1 MPYNALQAPSLTVER
16 NRLKVLL
23 DELSVAFAS
32 GAFQTR
38 EELLQMWSQLVG
50 EFQDSVGKAVFDP
63 IGVVPDSAP
72 ETSLHNEEMR
82 DVGRDIAILFLRLKL
97 LGELIVST
105 FNQTTIERDDLLGSI
120 RRIASKLDDLK
131 LYEGSAGEL
140 VSESFTNVDL
150 LDIGSSKLSLTEASV
165 VLDEGIVTLGETAVT
180 NIQID
185 SVELDTTSF
194 EGVLGNNEGIAS
206 LTPRNNLDS
215 IKDFNADTWAEFEKT
230 YYLDEAASIVP
241 LTVNLRLALE
251 EPAIVNRI
259 VIDPVNFGTLDE
271 VEILDISVS
280 RDGETWT
287 SVKDSIPLKDYA
299 NETES
304 DVFLLNPSSSMW
316 NGKFTYTFLP
326 HKAKHVSVRLRKS
339 TPYIYPTQ
347 LGVDKYR
354 MAIGVRSIDIK
365 AVEFAE
371 ESEIISKGRS
381 ITLDMFKVG
390 LLAAYRPKS
399 SAFGSIK
406 FYISTDEGQDWQEI
420 QPLKRDSFDT
430 PEVLTFDDLVVTS
443 SFLWRAVLKRNSGAF
458 TTNENFGEETES
470 VVRKSESTIVNPE
483 ITPALIS
490 PTETLASDD
499 VTVLETIA
507 TRGPNGTT
515 RVPFVIGTGN
525 GGQLELFAPFAIDE
539 LPASSLVVSVDGVE
553 WGLVG
558 NLSLYSSTDLVYR
571 LGSEDGIAKI
581 VFGDGTNGKAVPA
594 GAKVRM
600 HFTPEA
606 VTFASISNG
615 FAANLEFSSDGVVGR
630 SSLERLGSPS
640 GVVSYILPKGQ
651 TNIQLQHK
659 KIISTEATLH
669 NWSFQITERDLT
681 GTLITSGIFQTEVAS
696 IDDLTL
702 AGDYYVDYEHGVIT
716 SFNATSSTNITMV
729 SYRYFPIYR
738 DIGFTYSTREN
749 GFDRI
754 VVASDNFVPGAGS
767 DVTGTI
773 RAPYGFNGYFF
784 PPTEETNVST
794 NTGYVIRLSQKNIVK
809 GSVIMPDD
817 IFLPA
822 VAPVEVVFANG
833 HDELYQNLRV
843 QAEVIPDVD
852 SSPVFTFTLAH
863 GTDNALFQGTGVVFS
878 RTDLFVTEVGGVPG
892 VEGQYN
898 IDYATGIIQVYYT
911 GSETEIGSTTY
922 TYSSG
927 FATSTDGRYSVDYK
941 NGIIYCIDTVEDGK
955 GVSYRYTL
963 YQLKYNVARVLPET
977 MFSVDVEDNT
987 ISLETE
993 QLFSGKVDYLYGYI
1007 PELTQNL
1014 VEVAPFYTPVLR
1026 DLRFRV
1032 LDQSIV

>member
-1 MPYNALQAPSLTVER
+1 MPYNALQAPSLSVEKR
-16 NRLKVLL
+16 RLKVLL

-32 GAFQTR
+32 GAFETR
-38 EELLQMWSQLVG
+38 EELLQMWSDLVG

-72 ETSLHNEEMR
+72 EMSLHNEDMR
-82 DVGRDIAILFLRLKL
+82 NIGRDIAILFLRLKL

-105 FNQTTIERDDLLGSI
+105 FNQTAIERDDLLGSI

-150 LDIGSSKLSLTEASV
+150 LDIGSSKLSLTEASI

-180 NIQID
+180 NLQID

-194 EGVLGNNEGIAS
+194 NGVLGNNEGIAS
-206 LTPRNNLDS
+206 LTPRSNLDS
-215 IKDFNADTWAEFEKT
+215 ITDFNADTWTEFEKT
-230 YYLDEAASIVP
+230 YFLDEGADIVP
-241 LTVNLRLALE
+241 LTVNLRLVLE
-251 EPAIVNRI
+251 EAAIVNRI
-259 VIDPVNFGTLDE
+259 IIDPVNFGTLDE

-287 SVKDSIPLKDYA
+287 SVKDSIPLKEYI
-299 NETES
+299 NEVEN
-304 DVFLLNPSSSMW
+304 DVFILNPSSSMW

-326 HKAKHVSVRLRKS
+326 HRAKHISVRLRKS
-339 TPYIYPTQ
+339 IPYIYPTQ

-354 MAIGVRSIDIK
+354 MAIGIRSIDVK

-371 ESEIISKGRS
+371 ESEIISKSRS
-381 ITLDMFKVG
+381 ITLDLFKMG
-390 LLAAYRPKS
+390 LLVAYRPKNS
-399 SAFGSIK
+399 TFGSIK
-406 FYISTDEGQDWQEI
+406 FHVSVDEGQSWREI

-430 PEVLTFDDLVVTS
+430 PEVLTFDDLVETS

-458 TTNENFGEETES
+458 TTNENFGEDNDS
-470 VVRKSESTIVNPE
+470 VVRKSESTVVNPE

-490 PTETLASDD
+490 PTETLASND
-499 VTVLETIA
+499 VTILETIA

-515 RVPFVIGTGN
+515 RVPFVIGTGT
-525 GGQLELFAPFAIDE
+525 GEQLELFAPFAIYE
-539 LPASSLVVSVDGVE
+539 LPASSLVVSVGGVE

-558 NLSLYSSTDLVYR
+558 NLSLFSPTDLVFR
-571 LGSEDGIAKI
+571 LKSEDNIAKI
-581 VFGDGTNGKAVPA
+581 IFGDGVNGKAVPA

-606 VTFASISNG
+606 VTFAPIADG
-615 FAANLEFSSDGVVGR
+615 FAANLEFSSDGVVSR
-630 SSLERLGSPS
+630 SSLERLGGPS
-640 GVVSYILPKGQ
+640 SVVSYILPKGQ
-651 TNIQLQHK
+651 TSIQLQHK
-659 KIISTEATLH
+659 KIIPTESSLH
-669 NWSFQITERDLT
+669 NWSFQITERTLS
-681 GTLITSGIFQTEVAS
+681 GTLVLAGVFQNEVSS
-696 IDDLTL
+696 IDNLVVT
-702 AGDYYVDYEHGVIT
+702 GDYHVDYQHGVIT

-729 SYRYFPIYR
+729 SYRYLPVYR
-738 DIGFTYSTREN
+738 DIGFSYSTKDN

-754 VVASDNFVPGAGS
+754 VVSKDNFVTEAGS
-767 DVTGTI
+767 DVTGTV
-773 RAPYGFNGYFF
+773 RAPYGFDGYFF
-784 PPTEETNVST
+784 PPTEEENVSV

-822 VAPVEVVFANG
+822 VTPVEVIFANG

-843 QAEVIPDVD
+843 QAEVVPDVD
-852 SSPVFTFTLAH
+852 ASPVFTFTLAH
-863 GTDNALFQGTGVVFS
+863 GTGGALFEGTGVVFS
-878 RTDLFVTEVGGVPG
+878 RADIFVTEVAGPPG
-892 VEGQYN
+892 AEGEYD
-898 IDYATGIIQVYYT
+898 IDYATGVVRVYYT
-911 GSETEIGSTTY
+911 GSETDIGSMTY

-927 FATSTDGRYSVDYK
+927 FATSTVGRYSVDYK

-963 YQLKYNVARVLPET
+963 YRLKYNVARVLPET
-977 MFSVDVEDNT
+977 MFSVSVEDNT

-1014 VEVAPFYTPVLR
+1014 AEVAPFYTPVLR